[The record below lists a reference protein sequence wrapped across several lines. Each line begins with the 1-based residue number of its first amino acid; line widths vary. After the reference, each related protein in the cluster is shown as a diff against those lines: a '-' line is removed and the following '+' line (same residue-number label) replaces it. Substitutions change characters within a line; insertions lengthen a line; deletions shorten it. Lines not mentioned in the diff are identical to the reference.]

1 MADGHRLQLFQG
13 EARKHLAAQ
22 ADSGWNGDFMVI
34 YWDFI
39 GFNGIS
45 WDFMGFYDDFMVM
58 VVQWDLAIYNH
69 ISWDHAP

>member
-1 MADGHRLQLFQG
+1 MVFH
-13 EARKHLAAQ
+13 
-22 ADSGWNGDFMVI
+22 GDFM
-34 YWDFI
+34 

-69 ISWDHAP
+69 RSWDHAP